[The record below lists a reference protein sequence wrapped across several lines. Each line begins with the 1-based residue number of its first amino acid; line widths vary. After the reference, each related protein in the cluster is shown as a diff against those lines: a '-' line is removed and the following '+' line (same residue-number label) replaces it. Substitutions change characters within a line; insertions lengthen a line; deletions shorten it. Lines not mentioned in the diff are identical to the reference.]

1 MRSDLRDAYRSL
13 TRDRGFAY
21 LAVVL
26 LALTGGAT
34 TAVYA
39 VVDAV
44 LLRPLAFRNQE
55 RTAVIWERDSARSTP
70 VVEVA
75 LGEVD
80 KWREH
85 ATSFDGLGVF
95 GSVNCSLILI
105 DGDSRTRARSSWVSA
120 PFFEIVGIGPQRGRV
135 LDAHDEM
142 GNQSRVAVISD
153 GFWKQHF
160 GSDPRVVGRVVRV
173 QEGGE
178 SSQQAL
184 EIVGVMPPG
193 FDFPRGVDFW
203 LPAAPGIRASAMP
216 DPTNPEDVAWY
227 LDHLKVFYAL
237 GRLREGASATQA
249 EEELGRLIREVEQD
263 SPTGVPSD
271 AVVTAIDDYLV
282 GPAKPVLWTMLA
294 GAAMMVL
301 LACSSVAGLQM
312 FRSARQDRAIAIQLT
327 LGATRSRLIRR
338 SLVESALL
346 ASAGAMGA
354 VGIAW
359 LATRTLVLTAP
370 LDVPRLATASVG
382 APAVLVV
389 MISLATLTT
398 LLSGVWP
405 AVFIGHVDAGRTLT
419 SGARTAMHPRERLF
433 QRGVV
438 GWQVAVAVVL
448 LSGAAL
454 FVRSVQRLD
463 RTPLG
468 FNADGL
474 VSVELQPSATEI
486 DRRDQFYDALRV
498 RSEGLPHV
506 MSTGAVSM
514 RPLLGPIGNDTIP
527 VLKGQE
533 GLEADAPWRRNARA
547 NLQSVTPGYFRTLG
561 NRLLAGRDFTPD
573 DRAASPNVVIV
584 SASAAGRYWPGRN
597 PIGELILVA
606 TQRAPGSL
614 EQPRWQTVVGVV
626 EDVRYRG
633 ITDPRLDLYLPA
645 AQSTNRVQ
653 YLLVRTTATPAQVAA
668 DVRAIARELDP
679 AVDVGETSAMTDV
692 MTRETAPWRFAMRV
706 LIAFGI
712 LAAVLATAGLVGLV
726 GLVVTLRR
734 RELGIRA
741 ALGATPGRLRAQVMA
756 ETFWTAAAATIVGV
770 LSALALSRLVAGLL
784 VGTHP
789 HDPASIGGAALLTLA
804 VGLLG
809 CMLPAARAAATDPAE
824 ALRDQ

>member
-1 MRSDLRDAYRSL
+1 MKSDLRDAFRSL
-13 TRDRGFAY
+13 TRDRGFACV
-21 LAVVL
+21 AVVL

-44 LLRPLAFRNQE
+44 LLQPMALRSQE
-55 RTAVIWERDSARSTP
+55 RTVVIWQRDSARGTP

-75 LGEVD
+75 LGEVG

-85 ATSFDGLGVF
+85 ATSFDALGVF
-95 GSVNCSLILI
+95 GSVNFSLSLI
-105 DGDSRTRARSSWVSA
+105 DGDSRTRLRSSWVSA
-120 PFFEIVGIGPQRGRV
+120 PFFEIVGIGPQLGRV
-135 LDAHDEM
+135 LDANDEA

-160 GSDPRVVGRVVRV
+160 GSDRRVVGRIIRV

-178 SSQQAL
+178 SSQRAL
-184 EIVGVMPPG
+184 EVVGVMPPG
-193 FDFPRGVDFW
+193 FDFPRGVDLW

-216 DPTNPEDVAWY
+216 DPTNPDDVAWY
-227 LDHLKVFYAL
+227 LDHLRVFYAL

-249 EEELGRLIREVEQD
+249 EQELGRLIRQVEKD
-263 SPTGVPSD
+263 SPMGAPPE

-282 GPAKPVLWTMLA
+282 GPAKPVLWTMFA
-294 GAAMMVL
+294 GAVVMVL
-301 LACSSVAGLQM
+301 LACSSVAGLHL
-312 FRSARQDRAIAIQLT
+312 FRAARQDRAIAIQLA

-338 SLVESALL
+338 SLVESAII
-346 ASAGAMGA
+346 ASAGAFGA

-359 LATRTLVLTAP
+359 LATRALVLAAP
-370 LDVPRLATASVG
+370 LDVPRLATANVG
-382 APAVLVV
+382 APAVLAV
-389 MISLATLTT
+389 MVSLATLTA

-419 SGARTAMHPRERLF
+419 TGARTAMHPRERLF

-454 FVRSVQRLD
+454 FVRSVQHLD
-463 RTPLG
+463 GTPLG
-468 FNADGL
+468 FLADGL
-474 VSVELQPSATEI
+474 VSVDLQPSATGM
-486 DRRDQFYDALRV
+486 DGWDQIYDALRT
-498 RSEGLPHV
+498 RTEGLPHV

-514 RPLLGPIGNDTIP
+514 RPLLGPIGSDTIP
-527 VLKGQE
+527 ALKGQE
-533 GLEADAPWRRNARA
+533 GMGADAPWRRNARA

-561 NRLLAGRDFTPD
+561 TRLLAGRDFTPD

-606 TQRAPGSL
+606 TQRTPGSV

-668 DVRAIARELDP
+668 DVRAIAHDLDS

-692 MTRETAPWRFAMRV
+692 VMRETAPWRFAMRV

-712 LAAVLATAGLVGLV
+712 LAAALATAGLVGLV
-726 GLVVTLRR
+726 GLAVTLRR

-741 ALGATPGRLRAQVMA
+741 ALGATPGRLRLHVLT
-756 ETFWTAAAATIVGV
+756 ETAWTAATATMVGMLAAVIIWRLADGLLVDTPPHDP
-770 LSALALSRLVAGLL
+770 LSIAGAGLL
-784 VGTHP
+784 TF
-789 HDPASIGGAALLTLA
+789 LA
-804 VGLLG
+804 GIVG
-809 CMLPAARAAATDPAE
+809 CMVPAARAAATDPAE
-824 ALRDQ
+824 GLRS